1 MFIREDEKI
10 DEIGFGGLK
19 LIQSSEGFRYG
30 VDAVVLADFAATLSS
45 GGRRVFD
52 LGTGSGVIPLILS
65 HKMPK
70 SVITGVELQ
79 RDSAERAERN
89 VILNDLKDRINII
102 NSDIKDL
109 KRGYRAA
116 ADIVVSNPPYMERG
130 SGLIGVDD
138 AKAAARHETTAVLKD
153 FFITAS
159 HLLDK
164 RGEFFLVHRPYRLAD
179 IFCYARET
187 GFEAKTM
194 RLVCPME
201 GREPNI
207 VLVHF
212 IKGAGKQLKVLK
224 NLDVHTPNGSYTEEI
239 DRIYERR

>member
-89 VILNDLKDRINII
+89 VALNGLGNRIKII

-138 AKAAARHETTAVLKD
+138 AKAAAR
-153 FFITAS
+153 AS

-194 RLVCPME
+194 RLVCPMK